1 VFATIIP
8 ILAIAL
14 PTAAPLT
21 RAEVHHGP
29 ESTQIVAFDAEDQV
43 AAEIVVWI
51 VDEGHIR
58 IDAIFPDDI
67 HAMAVVNGNGEIIEV
82 DNEAHGL
89 VAPRIAAVVD
99 LLAQT
104 EQAGWVPCAFHGVMA
119 VVEIAH
125 ANPIALASAVLA
137 ACECL
142 PLLVDEFED
151 IECPGW

>member
-1 VFATIIP
+1 MNVPIIP
-8 ILAIAL
+8 M
-14 PTAAPLT
+14 
-21 RAEVHHGP
+21 
-29 ESTQIVAFDAEDQV
+29 
-43 AAEIVVWI
+43 
-51 VDEGHIR
+51 

-67 HAMAVVNGNGEIIEV
+67 FAMAVVNGKGEIIEL

-104 EQAGWVPCAFHGVMA
+104 EQVGWFPCAFHGAMA

-125 ANPIALASAVLA
+125 ANPIANASAVLA

-151 IECPGW
+151 IECPGF